1 MAADGSDPRPLGRS
15 PETTDSV
22 WDGSWG
28 ADGRIA
34 FMRTPQPAATAQPIA
49 REDLGVAS
57 MLIAIGVLSLV
68 FVLLTR
74 TAPPFGAF
82 AVALGAATALIAIQ
96 GDGWRFVPGAIA
108 AGLAADLCTRFA
120 SRERAP
126 VAAAA
131 ASAGLVVAA
140 GLVAIASGGLGWTA
154 TLWLGVAVAAGVAGW
169 VIAWIA
175 STAGASGAPSV
186 PATSTP
192 VDDST

>member
-1 MAADGSDPRPLGRS
+1 MAGSRSCARPNLLPRGAAHRPGGPWASLDADCDRRPVAGVRAAHPYRS
-15 PETTDSV
+15 
-22 WDGSWG
+22 
-28 ADGRIA
+28 
-34 FMRTPQPAATAQPIA
+34 
-49 REDLGVAS
+49 
-57 MLIAIGVLSLV
+57 
-68 FVLLTR
+68 
-74 TAPPFGAF
+74 PFGAF

-108 AGLAADLCTRFA
+108 AGVLAADLCTRFA

-154 TLWLGVAVAAGVAGW
+154 TPWLGVAVAAGVAGW

-175 STAGASGAPSV
+175 STAGALGAPSV